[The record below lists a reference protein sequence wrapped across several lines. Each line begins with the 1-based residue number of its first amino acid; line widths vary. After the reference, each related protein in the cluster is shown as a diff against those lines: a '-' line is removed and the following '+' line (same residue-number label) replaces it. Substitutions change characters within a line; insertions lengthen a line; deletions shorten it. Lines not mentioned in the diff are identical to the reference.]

1 MRLTLFLLLSCI
13 STIGYS
19 QSNGLIGKW
28 KLRRIDADNRT
39 LRPVPEVKEYFL
51 TISQTSIAYNL
62 DVNDCWGS
70 IVSVSDST
78 IVLNNTGCAQVCCDG
93 RVDAIALYI
102 NYSGRYTI
110 VHDSLL
116 IISNDKGKF
125 YLKRE

>member
-1 MRLTLFLLLSCI
+1 MRTSLFLVLFCI
-13 STIGYS
+13 TMHG
-19 QSNGLIGKW
+19 QAQNGLIGKW
-28 KLRRIDADNRT
+28 KLKKVEADNRT
-39 LRPVPEVKEYFL
+39 LRPVPDVKEYFL

-78 IVLNNTGCAQVCCDG
+78 IVLKDAGCAQVCCDG
-93 RVDAIALYI
+93 KADPIALYI
-102 NYSGRYTI
+102 NYSGRYTL
-110 VHDSLL
+110 VHDSVL